1 MDSSRSTEVLVIGC
15 GIGGGVAALTLADAG
30 VPVTVVTRAEAA
42 TESNTAYAQGGIIV
56 RGRGDSPQQLA
67 EDILRAGAGHCHL
80 PAVTIAATEGPD
92 LVQRILIDRIG
103 VPFDR
108 DASGALSLAR
118 EGSHAVPRVAHVAD
132 ATGQA
137 ISAALVKA
145 LQDHPNVSVLTA
157 HTALELLTP
166 SCHAVDRR
174 SVYAPLA
181 CAGAYLLDQATGRI
195 LPCLAGHTI
204 LATGGFGQVFLRT
217 TNPAGARGDGM
228 AMAHRAGARVLNMEF
243 VQFHPTTFFHDGTAR
258 FLVSEAVRGAGARL
272 VTADGEPFMDRYA
285 PEWKDLAPRDIVAR
299 AIHHEMLVRDVS
311 NVYLDVRSFL
321 APDQI
326 RARFPTIHRECLAY
340 GVDMTRDLVPV
351 VPAAHYACGG
361 VWVDEWGRTS
371 IGRLYAV
378 GEVSCTGL
386 HGANRL
392 ASASLLE
399 GLVWGRRAALDVV
412 RSREVAPSPALEF
425 APWQERSGG
434 RVDPALVT
442 QDMDL
447 VKHIMWNYV
456 GLVRTSQRLARALRT
471 LRALDAELEDFYAG
485 ATLTDSLIGLRNA
498 VRVALLITAAA
509 WQNPRSVGCHF
520 RE

>member
-1 MDSSRSTEVLVIGC
+1 MSAGVSTEVLVIGC

-30 VPVTVVTRAEAA
+30 IPVTVVTRAEAA

-56 RGRGDSPQQLA
+56 RGIGDSPQQLA
-67 EDILRAGAGHCHL
+67 EDILRAGAGHCHP
-80 PAVTIAATEGPD
+80 PAVTIASAEGPD

-108 DASGALSLAR
+108 DAAGALSLAR
-118 EGSHAVPRVAHVAD
+118 EGAHAVPRVAHVAD

-157 HTALELLTP
+157 HTAVELLTL
-166 SCHAVDRR
+166 SRHAVDRR
-174 SVYAPLA
+174 SVYTPLA
-181 CAGAYLLDQATGRI
+181 CAGAYLLDQASGRVV
-195 LPCLAGHTI
+195 PCLARRTI
-204 LATGGFGQVFLRT
+204 LATGGLGQIFLRT

-228 AMAHRAGARVLNMEF
+228 AMAHRAGARLLNMEF
-243 VQFHPTTFFHDGTAR
+243 VQFHPTTFFHGGVAR

-285 PEWKDLAPRDIVAR
+285 PEWKDLAPRDVVAR
-299 AIHHEMLVRDVS
+299 AIHHEMLSRDVP

-321 APDQI
+321 TPEQI
-326 RARFPTIHRECLAY
+326 RTRFPNIYRDCLAY
-340 GVDMTRDLVPV
+340 GVDMTRDLLPV

-371 IGRLYAV
+371 VGRLYAV

-399 GLVWGRRAALDVV
+399 GLVWGHRAALDIL
-412 RSREVAPSPALEF
+412 RAREAEPSPPIDVVSWPKASG
-425 APWQERSGG
+425 ERA
-434 RVDPALVT
+434 DLALVT
-442 QDMDL
+442 QDMNL
-447 VKHIMWNYV
+447 IKHLMWNYV
-456 GLVRTSQRLARALRT
+456 GLVRTTGRLARAV
-471 LRALDAELEDFYAG
+471 RALRGLEAEIESFYG
-485 ATLTDSLIGLRNA
+485 TATLTDSLVGLRNSA
-498 VRVALLITAAA
+498 RVALLVADAA
-509 WQNPRSVGCHF
+509 WQNPRSLGCHV